1 MAGKNTVQKVEE
13 IVAPFAS
20 RALCQYLGYYLYEK
34 RGRTGI

>member
-20 RALCQYLGYYLYEK
+20 ELSVSIWVI
-34 RGRTGI
+34 TFT